1 MGPPDSVMLA
11 VVMSLVERFL
21 GRDERALAR
30 AISLAEAGSPVGQ
43 VLLAAVRA
51 RATGAPV
58 VGVTGSPGSGKS
70 TLIDRLIGAV
80 REHGERVAV
89 VTVDPTSP
97 YSGGAIMGD
106 RIRMMGWYDDPGVY
120 IRSMATRGR
129 LGGLAGAT
137 LQVVTLLDAYGFDR
151 VFVETVGVGQSEVDI
166 VELAD
171 TTILV
176 LTPEQG
182 DGVQA
187 LKAGIMEVADL
198 FCVNKYDRPGGDRL
212 KREVEAALEF
222 TPLVG
227 GAWRPPVLETVATRG
242 EGTGLLME
250 YLDRHIDHLK
260 VMGQRRERLRRRA
273 RAEVS
278 ALLNKELERALS
290 ARDDGF
296 VDEILKG
303 RTSLRDAVLVLL
315 AASPVGS
322 RVD

>member
-1 MGPPDSVMLA
+1 MLA

-80 REHGERVAV
+80 RERGERVAV

-151 VFVETVGVGQSEVDI
+151 VFVETVGAGQSEVDI

-187 LKAGIMEVADL
+187 LKAGIMEIADL

-212 KREVEAALEF
+212 KREVEAALEI
-222 TPLVG
+222 TPLVEG
-227 GAWRPPVLETVATRG
+227 VWRPPVLATVATRS

-260 VMGQRRERLRRRA
+260 VTGQRRERLRRRA

-296 VDEILKG
+296 VDEVLKG

>member
-1 MGPPDSVMLA
+1 M
-11 VVMSLVERFL
+11 ERFL

-80 REHGERVAV
+80 RERGERVAV

-151 VFVETVGVGQSEVDI
+151 VFVETVGVGQSEIDI

-227 GAWRPPVLETVATRG
+227 GTWRPPVLETVATRG

-260 VMGQRRERLRRRA
+260 VTGQRRERLRRRA

-278 ALLNKELERALS
+278 ALLNRELERALS

>member
-1 MGPPDSVMLA
+1 MGLPDSVMLA

-80 REHGERVAV
+80 RERGERVAV

-260 VMGQRRERLRRRA
+260 VTGQRRERLRRRA

-278 ALLNKELERALS
+278 ALLNRELERALS

>member
-1 MGPPDSVMLA
+1 MLA

-70 TLIDRLIGAV
+70 TLIDQLIGAV
-80 REHGERVAV
+80 RERGERVAV

-137 LQVVTLLDAYGFDR
+137 LQVVTLLDAYGFDC

-222 TPLVG
+222 TSLVG

-260 VMGQRRERLRRRA
+260 VTGQRRERLRRRA

-278 ALLNKELERALS
+278 ALLNKELKRALS

-315 AASPVGS
+315 AAPPVGS

>member
-1 MGPPDSVMLA
+1 MLA

-30 AISLAEAGSPVGQ
+30 AISLAEAGAPVGQ

-70 TLIDRLIGAV
+70 TLIDRLIGAA
-80 REHGERVAV
+80 RERGERVAV

-97 YSGGAIMGD
+97 YSGGAILGD

-212 KREVEAALEF
+212 KGEIEAALEF
-222 TPLVG
+222 APLIG
-227 GAWRPPVLETVATRG
+227 GAWRPPVLETVATKS

-260 VMGQRRERLRRRA
+260 VTGQRRERLRRRA

-290 ARDDGF
+290 ARGDGF
-296 VDEILKG
+296 VDEVLTG
-303 RTSLRDAVLVLL
+303 RTSLRDAILVLL
-315 AASPVGS
+315 TASPVGG

>member
-1 MGPPDSVMLA
+1 MGLPDSVMLA

-80 REHGERVAV
+80 RERGERVAV

-151 VFVETVGVGQSEVDI
+151 VFVETVGVGQSEIDI

-227 GAWRPPVLETVATRG
+227 GTWRPPVLETVATRG

-260 VMGQRRERLRRRA
+260 VTGQRRERLRRRA

-278 ALLNKELERALS
+278 ALLNRELERALS

>member
-1 MGPPDSVMLA
+1 MGPPNSGMLA

-30 AISLAEAGSPVGQ
+30 AISLAEAGSPIGQ

-70 TLIDRLIGAV
+70 TLIDRLIGAA
-80 REHGERVAV
+80 RERGERVAV
-89 VTVDPTSP
+89 VTIDPTSP
-97 YSGGAIMGD
+97 YGGGAILGD

-187 LKAGIMEVADL
+187 LKAGIMEIADL

-212 KREVEAALEF
+212 KGEIEAALEF
-222 TPLVG
+222 APLIG
-227 GAWRPPVLETVATRG
+227 GAWRPPVLETVATKS

-260 VMGQRRERLRRRA
+260 VTGQRRERLRRRA

-290 ARDDGF
+290 ARGDGF
-296 VDEILKG
+296 VDEVLTG

>member
-1 MGPPDSVMLA
+1 MLA

-70 TLIDRLIGAV
+70 TLIDQLIGAV
-80 REHGERVAV
+80 RERGERVAV

-222 TPLVG
+222 TSLVG

-260 VMGQRRERLRRRA
+260 VTGQRRERLRRRA

-278 ALLNKELERALS
+278 ALLNKELKRALS

-315 AASPVGS
+315 AAPPVGS

>member
-1 MGPPDSVMLA
+1 MGPPDSGMLV

-70 TLIDRLIGAV
+70 TLIDQLIGAV
-80 REHGERVAV
+80 RERGERVAV

-137 LQVVTLLDAYGFDR
+137 LQVVTLLDAYGFDC

-222 TPLVG
+222 TSLVG

-260 VMGQRRERLRRRA
+260 VTGQRRERLRRRA

-278 ALLNKELERALS
+278 ALLNKELKRALS

-315 AASPVGS
+315 AAPPVGS

>member
-1 MGPPDSVMLA
+1 MGPPDSGMLV

-70 TLIDRLIGAV
+70 TLIDQLIGAV
-80 REHGERVAV
+80 RERGERVAV

-222 TPLVG
+222 TSLVG

-242 EGTGLLME
+242 EGTGLLIE

-260 VMGQRRERLRRRA
+260 VTGQRRERLRRRA
-273 RAEVS
+273 WAEVS
-278 ALLNKELERALS
+278 ALLNKELKRALS

-315 AASPVGS
+315 AAPPVGS

>member
-1 MGPPDSVMLA
+1 
-11 VVMSLVERFL
+11 
-21 GRDERALAR
+21 
-30 AISLAEAGSPVGQ
+30 
-43 VLLAAVRA
+43 
-51 RATGAPV
+51 
-58 VGVTGSPGSGKS
+58 
-70 TLIDRLIGAV
+70 
-80 REHGERVAV
+80 
-89 VTVDPTSP
+89 
-97 YSGGAIMGD
+97 MGD

-222 TPLVG
+222 TSLVG

-260 VMGQRRERLRRRA
+260 VTGQRRERLRRRA

-278 ALLNKELERALS
+278 ALLNKELKRALS

-296 VDEILKG
+296 VDEILEG

-315 AASPVGS
+315 AAPPVGS

>member
-1 MGPPDSVMLA
+1 MLV

-70 TLIDRLIGAV
+70 TLIDQLIGAV
-80 REHGERVAV
+80 RERGERVAV

-222 TPLVG
+222 TSLVR

-242 EGTGLLME
+242 EGTGLLIE

-260 VMGQRRERLRRRA
+260 VTGQRRERLRRRA
-273 RAEVS
+273 WAEVS
-278 ALLNKELERALS
+278 ALLNKELKRALS

-315 AASPVGS
+315 AAPPVGS

>member
-1 MGPPDSVMLA
+1 MLA

-80 REHGERVAV
+80 RERGERVAV

-151 VFVETVGVGQSEVDI
+151 VFVETVGVGQSEIDI

-227 GAWRPPVLETVATRG
+227 GTWRPPVLETVATRG

-260 VMGQRRERLRRRA
+260 VTGQRRERLRRRA

-278 ALLNKELERALS
+278 ALLNRELERALS

>member
-1 MGPPDSVMLA
+1 MLA
-11 VVMSLVERFL
+11 VVMSLMERFL

-30 AISLAEAGSPVGQ
+30 AISLAEAGSSVGQ

-80 REHGERVAV
+80 RERGERVAV

-187 LKAGIMEVADL
+187 LKAGIMEIADL

-227 GAWRPPVLETVATRG
+227 GTWRPPVLETVATRS

-260 VMGQRRERLRRRA
+260 VTGQRRERLRRRA

-296 VDEILKG
+296 IDEVLKG

>member
-1 MGPPDSVMLA
+1 
-11 VVMSLVERFL
+11 MSLVERFL

-70 TLIDRLIGAV
+70 TLIDQLIGAV
-80 REHGERVAV
+80 RERGERVAV

-222 TPLVG
+222 TSLVG

-260 VMGQRRERLRRRA
+260 VTGQRRERLRRRA

-278 ALLNKELERALS
+278 ALLNKELKRALS

-315 AASPVGS
+315 AAPPVGS

>member
-1 MGPPDSVMLA
+1 MLA

-80 REHGERVAV
+80 RERGERVAV

-151 VFVETVGVGQSEVDI
+151 VFVETVGAGQSEVDI

-187 LKAGIMEVADL
+187 LKAGIMEIADL

-212 KREVEAALEF
+212 KREVEAALEI
-222 TPLVG
+222 TPVVEG
-227 GAWRPPVLETVATRG
+227 IWRPPVLETVATRS

-260 VMGQRRERLRRRA
+260 VTGQRRERLRRRA

-296 VDEILKG
+296 VDEVLKG

>member
-1 MGPPDSVMLA
+1 MGPPDSGMLA

-80 REHGERVAV
+80 RERGERVAV

-151 VFVETVGVGQSEVDI
+151 VFVETVGAGQSEVDI

-182 DGVQA
+182 DGVQT
-187 LKAGIMEVADL
+187 LKAGIMEIADL
-198 FCVNKYDRPGGDRL
+198 FCINKYDRPGGDRL
-212 KREVEAALEF
+212 KREVEAALEI
-222 TPLVG
+222 TPLVE
-227 GAWRPPVLETVATRG
+227 GAWRPPVLETVATRS
-242 EGTGLLME
+242 EGTGPLMG

-260 VMGQRRERLRRRA
+260 VTGQRRERLRRRA

-315 AASPVGS
+315 AASPMGS

>member
-1 MGPPDSVMLA
+1 MGPPDSGMLA

-70 TLIDRLIGAV
+70 TLIDQLIGAV
-80 REHGERVAV
+80 RERGERVAV

-222 TPLVG
+222 TSLVG

-260 VMGQRRERLRRRA
+260 VTGQRRERLRRRA

-278 ALLNKELERALS
+278 ALLNKELKRALS

-315 AASPVGS
+315 AAPPVGS

>member
-1 MGPPDSVMLA
+1 LGLPDSVMLA

-80 REHGERVAV
+80 RERGERVAV

-151 VFVETVGVGQSEVDI
+151 VFVETVGVGQSEIDI

-227 GAWRPPVLETVATRG
+227 GTWRPPVLETVATRG

-260 VMGQRRERLRRRA
+260 VTGQRRERLRRRA

-278 ALLNKELERALS
+278 ALLNRELERALS